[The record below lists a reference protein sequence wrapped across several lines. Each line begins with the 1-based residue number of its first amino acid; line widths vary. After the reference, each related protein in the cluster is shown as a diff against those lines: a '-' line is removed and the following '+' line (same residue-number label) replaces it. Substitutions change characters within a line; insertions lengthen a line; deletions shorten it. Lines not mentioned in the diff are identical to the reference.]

1 MSDLTNYLLA
11 QRLISSLGESLEKEA
26 RAKTNDRRRQ
36 KKKQRRLARQARK
49 SSGYSEYRANRTKRE
64 AAAFEGA
71 AEAIRKAKANPVIPM
86 EGRGSMPDPLPRKPK
101 MSGGKKAL
109 LAALGTGA
117 VGAATYGAARGV
129 KARKAAKA
137 NAMAKAKLKKQ
148 LKMGGGAAAATG
160 GLAGLAALGLSD

>member
-1 MSDLTNYLLA
+1 MSDLTNYILA

-36 KKKQRRLARQARK
+36 KKKQRRSARK
-49 SSGYSEYRANRTKRE
+49 SSGYSEYRADRTKRE

-71 AEAIRKAKANPVIPM
+71 AEAVRESKANPVTPM
-86 EGRGSMPDPLPRKPK
+86 EGRGSMPDPPSRKPIKPK
-101 MSGGKKAL
+101 MSGGKKAI
-109 LAALGTGA
+109 LAALGTGV
-117 VGAATYGAARGV
+117 VGGATYGIARGV

-137 NAMAKAKLKKQ
+137 NAKAKAKLKKQ
-148 LKMGGGAAAATG
+148 LKIGGGAAAATG

>member
-1 MSDLTNYLLA
+1 MNAFEKIAARRVLTQSLFG
-11 QRLISSLGESLEKEA
+11 RLVKIAAIDFPEGDELKKILDAGDKAIESVRAKEKEKKEA
-26 RAKTNDRRRQ
+26 FRQAAETIERAKNTP
-36 KKKQRRLARQARK
+36 RK
-49 SSGYSEYRANRTKRE
+49 T
-64 AAAFEGA
+64 
-71 AEAIRKAKANPVIPM
+71 M
-86 EGRGSMPDPLPRKPK
+86 EGRGSMPDPPLRKPK

-148 LKMGGGAAAATG
+148 
-160 GLAGLAALGLSD
+160 